1 MSTPTPMDQLW
12 AVLDLVEQQSH
23 QRGGQSGAPSAL
35 VPSDPVVLQL
45 EQAIMRIDQAFR
57 MIVRV
62 TRAIQAHVR
71 EPMEIAHH
79 PPVQRRPVPIAR
91 EGTSDSMKC
100 IKCGHAMTTKRE
112 NMPYHARPGAV
123 LVGVPVSRCPS
134 CGEYEV
140 AIPAIDDLDRVLA
153 SARADGETVEVPPRV
168 LMGLIRCGEFN
179 EQHGITGA
187 DGKLWDDECRHAMQ
201 FVRDSGLRDQ
211 LLARRHQP
219 LWDTLISVRTTSAPE
234 NTSKAPAPPRD
245 TCSVPCRISGAT
257 LGLSD
262 RGIFHALLQVDYDTC
277 TTQAIGGYYLSN
289 VLEPGGSAFWVHENA
304 GDLIARILYTCGVSD
319 WSKLVGRQ
327 IRAIFEGKEMPLNTP
342 PIGIE
347 PMPFDQ
353 KHADQRLIFADVLQ
367 PCSLGA

>member
-1 MSTPTPMDQLW
+1 MSNPTPMDQLW
-12 AVLDLVEQQSH
+12 TVLDIVEQQPG
-23 QRGGQSGAPSAL
+23 QRGDHNGAPSAL

-45 EQAIMRIDQAFR
+45 ERAIIRIDQAFR
-57 MIVRV
+57 LIGRV
-62 TRAIQAHVR
+62 AKAIQAHAR
-71 EPMEIAHH
+71 EPMEMAHH
-79 PPVQRRPVPIAR
+79 APARPVPAR
-91 EGTSDSMKC
+91 EGS
-100 IKCGHAMTTKRE
+100 
-112 NMPYHARPGAV
+112 
-123 LVGVPVSRCPS
+123 
-134 CGEYEV
+134 
-140 AIPAIDDLDRVLA
+140 VLA
-153 SARADGETVEVPPRV
+153 GETVEVPAGV

-179 EQHGITGA
+179 EQHGITTA
-187 DGKLWDDECRHAMQ
+187 DGKLWDDQCRQAMQ

-219 LWDTLISVRTTSAPE
+219 FWDTLISVRTTSAPE

-289 VLEPGGSAFWVHENA
+289 VLEPGGPAFWVHENA
-304 GDLIARILYTCGVSD
+304 GYLIALILYTCGVSD